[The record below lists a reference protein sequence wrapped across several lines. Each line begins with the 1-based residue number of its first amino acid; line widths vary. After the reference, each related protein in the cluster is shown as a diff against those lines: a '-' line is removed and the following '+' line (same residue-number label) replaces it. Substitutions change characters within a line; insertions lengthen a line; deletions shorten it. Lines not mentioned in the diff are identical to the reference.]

1 MERVWE
7 GHRKPLSKFYQSGE
21 LGCITAGALSK
32 MDTGGGLEKL
42 RGQMIHTLLRRW
54 KFEDA
59 QLLGEY
65 WMVIFDAAGMFR
77 FKERLCPHC
86 LKKDLHK
93 GTEMMI

>member
-1 MERVWE
+1 
-7 GHRKPLSKFYQSGE
+7 
-21 LGCITAGALSK
+21 
-32 MDTGGGLEKL
+32 
-42 RGQMIHTLLRRW
+42 MIHTLLRRW